1 MTTSVSQD
9 DALRKLD
16 ILIEHLWGRA
26 LVMTSDDF
34 KSDKSYLLA
43 QKNYLNYSKMEL
55 VSIIAKAR
63 LEAAIGE
70 LDHMSIEVVEP
81 CEPDCDAVRHALHQ
95 GSWDAH
101 LTIDERIKQ
110 LTEELTAL

>member
-34 KSDKSYLLA
+34 KSDKSYLWNL
-43 QKNYLNYSKMEL
+43 
-55 VSIIAKAR
+55 
-63 LEAAIGE
+63 
-70 LDHMSIEVVEP
+70 
-81 CEPDCDAVRHALHQ
+81 
-95 GSWDAH
+95 
-101 LTIDERIKQ
+101 
-110 LTEELTAL
+110 